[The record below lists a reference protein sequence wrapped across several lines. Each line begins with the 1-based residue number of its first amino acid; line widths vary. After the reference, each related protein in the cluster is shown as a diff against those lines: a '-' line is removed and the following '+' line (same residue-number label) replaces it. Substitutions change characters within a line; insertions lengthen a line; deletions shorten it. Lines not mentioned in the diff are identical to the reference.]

1 MTAARRLRGIWVGIA
16 LLVVGCSS
24 PSGPADTASA
34 TPPSAGPEP
43 AVTQAAAPAPLPEA
57 PAASSTE
64 SPASPTASAEPA
76 SAEPASAPAATAA
89 ASAPTSSTP
98 PQPVVKSQPVPAP
111 TAAAAPAP
119 APAPTPVAA
128 PAPAKAP
135 APAPAP
141 AIVDAGGPVAV
152 AATKPGLS
160 RVGSDTCEM
169 CHDVQFASWSQTK
182 HASRKPPLDCESC
195 HGPGSEYKTMAIMKD
210 PAKARAAGLVIPDAS
225 FCANCHTK
233 GVTAD
238 FLKQAH
244 AHSD

>member
-24 PSGPADTASA
+24 PSGPADTTSA

-128 PAPAKAP
+128 PAPATAP

>member
-24 PSGPADTASA
+24 PSGPADTTSA